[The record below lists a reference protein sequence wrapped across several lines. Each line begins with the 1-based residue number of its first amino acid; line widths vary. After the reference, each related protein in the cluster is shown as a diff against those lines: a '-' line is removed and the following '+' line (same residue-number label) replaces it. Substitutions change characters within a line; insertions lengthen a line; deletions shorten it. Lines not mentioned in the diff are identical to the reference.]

1 MARSKTAT
9 KDAGFAD
16 VGIDQ
21 TARSRILLAAE
32 ETFATMGYD
41 AASLRQIA
49 LQAEVPPGLVAYHFN
64 GKLGL
69 YRAVFERRTP
79 AVVEQRRA
87 GLAMARLEESP
98 GRRLE
103 LILKAVLV
111 PMLKLTAQENGG
123 HFALLL
129 AREVSDPRSVE
140 RGIVQDMLDPI
151 AHAVIEQIRTAL
163 PGHSAAAAN
172 WAYQAIIG
180 TMVFVMADGGRIS
193 RLSDGAADPKDIG
206 ATLHHLVTFFLMGL
220 GAGEAA
226 KGAPTP

>member
-1 MARSKTAT
+1 MARGKAAARDVGLV
-9 KDAGFAD
+9 DAGMD
-16 VGIDQ
+16 G
-21 TARSRILLAAE
+21 TARSRILSAAE
-32 ETFATMGYD
+32 EVFATMGYD

-49 LQAEVPPGLVAYHFN
+49 LHAEVPPGLVAYHFN

-87 GLAMARLEESP
+87 GLAMARLEDNP

-111 PMLKLTAQENGG
+111 PMLELTAQENGG

-151 AHAVIEQIRTAL
+151 AHAVIEQLRTAL
-163 PGHSAAAAN
+163 PGRSAATAN
-172 WAYQAIIG
+172 WAYQAVIG
-180 TMVFVMADGGRIS
+180 TMVFVMADGGRIG
-193 RLSDGAADPKDIG
+193 RLSGGAADPKDME
-206 ATLHHLVTFFLMGL
+206 ATLRHLVAFFLTGL
-220 GAGEAA
+220 TGEATEEA
-226 KGAPTP
+226 SAP